1 MTLEITFV
9 NEVLEKVSDEFYQ
22 LYLISL
28 QYPLP
33 LERGF
38 NCHK

>member
-9 NEVLEKVSDEFYQ
+9 NEELEEVSDEFYQ
-22 LYLISL
+22 LHLNSL

-33 LERGF
+33 LGGGF
-38 NCHK
+38 NHQ